1 MDTTIRVKAMC
12 IFERDG
18 KTLGTKGYDPATG
31 EVFYRLIGGGIEHTE
46 TSEVAVR
53 REVVEE
59 VASEISDLT
68 FLECVENIFE
78 YEGRPGHEIVFVYKG
93 DLVREELYDME
104 MIEIREGDEVFEAFW
119 IDVSDVVAGR
129 VVLYPEV
136 DYGDVFKKQE

>member
-18 KTLGTKGYDPATG
+18 KTLGTKGYDPDTNRY
-31 EVFYRLIGGGIEHTE
+31 FYRLIGGGIEHTE

-59 VASEISDLT
+59 VSSEISDLV

-93 DLVREELYDME
+93 ELEREELYSME
-104 MIEIREGDEVFEAFW
+104 LIEIREGEQVFEAVW
-119 IDVSDVVAGR
+119 IDVNDVVEGR
-129 VVLYPEV
+129 VALYPEV
-136 DYGDVFKKQE
+136 DYAEVFKNQE